1 MLANVYKTETRF
13 LQHLQTQ
20 KANIADYQG
29 DVGATPA
36 DITAIGADADNMEW
50 LIETCNL
57 ADDFKKTAF
66 GIKGMFFSAD
76 EEESAGDF
84 VNAPPIV
91 PPAAPI
97 MAGAVRR
104 SRERDQ
110 RFLHAPLVT
119 EAARIGLDLIGEEP
133 APLVPSEMKP
143 AVEVFPAQSNYMYSV
158 VVSNRGE
165 SDSWIVMVQPKGGN
179 WTSAGTFTGKSADVT
194 YSPANGGDPAMISV
208 RVQLRRKNAD
218 YGQLSDVVPITV
230 NP

>member
-1 MLANVYKTETRF
+1 MLGNVYLSEERYR
-13 LQHLQTQ
+13 QHLQIQ
-20 KANIADYQG
+20 DANINDYQG

-36 DITAIGADADNMEW
+36 DITAIGNDADNAEW

-66 GIKGMFFSAD
+66 GIKREFFSAS
-76 EEESAGDF
+76 EEEPVGDF

-91 PPAAPI
+91 PPATI

-110 RFLHAPLVT
+110 RFLHAPNIT
-119 EAARIGLDLIGEEP
+119 EAARIALDLVGEEP
-133 APLVPSEMKP
+133 ASLIPSEVKP
-143 AVEVFPAQSNYMYSV
+143 SIEVFPAQTNFVYSV
-158 VVSNRGE
+158 VVSNRGD
-165 SDSWIVMVQPKGGN
+165 SDSWVVMVQPKDGN
-179 WTSAGTFTGKSADVT
+179 WTNAGTFTGKSADVT
-194 YSPANGGDPAMISV
+194 YTPATPGDPVMISV

>member
-20 KANIADYQG
+20 KANVNDYQG

-36 DITAIGADADNMEW
+36 DITAIGVDADNMEW

-66 GIKGMFFSAD
+66 GIKGMFFSND
-76 EEESAGDF
+76 GEEPAGDF

-91 PPAAPI
+91 PPSAI
-97 MAGAVRR
+97 VAGAVRR

-110 RFLHAPLVT
+110 RFLHAPLIT
-119 EAARIGLDLIGEEP
+119 EAARIGLDLVGEEP
-133 APLVPSEMKP
+133 ASLIPSEVKP
-143 AVEVFPAQSNYMYSV
+143 TIEVFPAQTNYMYSV
-158 VVSNRGE
+158 VVSDRGE

-179 WTSAGTFTGKSADVT
+179 WTNAGTFNGKSADVT
-194 YSPANGGDPAMISV
+194 FAPSTPGDPAAISV
-208 RVQLRRKNAD
+208 RVQLRRKNGD